1 MLEFVKRQ
9 AKDNSIENINY
20 IKTSIFD
27 QRFKDEKFDAILAFN
42 VLHYIEDM
50 PSFIK
55 KIHGLLKPNGI
66 FISSTA
72 CLIEKRSFLRYLV
85 LFPAKLGIMPKTNFY
100 KGIELENLIKDGDFD
115 LIKSERL
122 SKLPEY
128 FMVAR
133 QSE

>member
-1 MLEFVKRQ
+1 MLNR
-9 AKDNSIENINY
+9 
-20 IKTSIFD
+20 
-27 QRFKDEKFDAILAFN
+27 
-42 VLHYIEDM
+42 
-50 PSFIK
+50 
-55 KIHGLLKPNGI
+55 
-66 FISSTA
+66 
-72 CLIEKRSFLRYLV
+72 KRSFLRYLV

>member
-133 QSE
+133 QSD